1 MSCKEMGRVLER
13 LLLPPREKLV
23 ALALANYH
31 NDELGKAWP
40 SQETLCRVTGLSRS
54 SIDRAVR
61 DLKKRGIVRVTKERG
76 KGARY
81 AHNVYRFNHASSR
94 DMDDVHASGSSE
106 TTYQKQPELCVQEA
120 HYPLSTLTDPLEQK
134 SKNKTF
140 SGPPKTPEQFWKC
153 GRFERQHIYLNKP
166 CLFNNLKSQGLI
178 YDYNRDKG

>member
-1 MSCKEMGRVLER
+1 MGRVLER

-23 ALALANYH
+23 ALAIANYH

-106 TTYQKQPELCVQEA
+106 TTYQKQHELCVQET

-140 SGPPKTPEQFWKC
+140 SGPPKTPEQFWEC
-153 GRFERQHIYLNKP
+153 RQFERRHIALNNP
-166 CLFNNLKSQGLI
+166 T
-178 YDYNRDKG
+178 